1 MTWRRQKKQRGRT
14 PGRQPGHS
22 EGEMIYMLI
31 GGMCM
36 LFVVLVA
43 WCLVAMDYGPLAKR
57 DE

>member
-1 MTWRRQKKQRGRT
+1 
-14 PGRQPGHS
+14 
-22 EGEMIYMLI
+22 MIYMLI